1 MNIFS
6 ILAKTF
12 YRCIH
17 TLATNKNLVIS
28 LTKREIGSKYKGSFI
43 GLLWSFINPVLMMVI
58 YTFVFSVVFKIRWGA
73 GVDSKGE
80 FALALFIGL
89 IFFGLFSECINR
101 APYLIVNNVNYV
113 KKVVFPVETLPIVAI
128 CTALFQMAIN
138 FVVWLLFYVAIVGLP
153 TWHILWLPVIVAP
166 FLMMALGV
174 SWFLSSLGVYL
185 KDIAQVIGV
194 ITMILMYLSP
204 IFYPISMLPD
214 AYHIF
219 MQLSPMTYVIEQ
231 ARDCM
236 MLGKSIA
243 WDSWGIYT
251 LISFVIMLLG
261 YGWFM
266 FTRKGFADVI

>member
-6 ILAKTF
+6 ILVKTF
-12 YRCIH
+12 YRCLH
-17 TLATNKNLVIS
+17 TLTTNKNLVIS
-28 LTKREIGSKYKGSFI
+28 LSKRDIGSKYKGSFI

-101 APYLIVNNVNYV
+101 APSLIVNNVNYV
-113 KKVVFPVETLPIVAI
+113 KKVVFPVETLPLVSLL
-128 CTALFQMAIN
+128 TALFQMVIN
-138 FVVWLLFYVAIVGLP
+138 LIVWSLFYVAIVGLP
-153 TWHILWLPVIVAP
+153 TWHILWLPVIIAP
-166 FLMMALGV
+166 FLMMVLGV

-185 KDIAQVIGV
+185 KDIAQVVGV
-194 ITMILMYLSP
+194 LTMILMYLSP

-219 MQLSPMTYVIEQ
+219 MQLSPLTYVIEQ

-236 MLGKSIA
+236 MLGKNIA
-243 WDSWGIYT
+243 WGSWGVYT
-251 LISFVIMLLG
+251 LTSFVIMLLG

>member
-6 ILAKTF
+6 ILVKTF
-12 YRCIH
+12 YRCLH

-28 LTKREIGSKYKGSFI
+28 LSKREIGSKYKGSFI

-58 YTFVFSVVFKIRWGA
+58 YTFVFSVVFKIRWSA

-101 APYLIVNNVNYV
+101 APSLIVNNVNYV
-113 KKVVFPVETLPIVAI
+113 KKVVFPVETLPLVSLL
-128 CTALFQMAIN
+128 TALFQMVIN
-138 FVVWLLFYVAIVGLP
+138 LIVWLLFYVAIVGLP
-153 TWHILWLPVIVAP
+153 NWHILWLPVIIAP
-166 FLMMALGV
+166 FLMMVLGV

-185 KDIAQVIGV
+185 KDIAQVVGV
-194 ITMILMYLSP
+194 LTMVLMYLSP

-219 MQLSPMTYVIEQ
+219 MQLSPLTYVIEQ

-236 MLGKSIA
+236 MLGKNIA
-243 WDSWGIYT
+243 WGSWGIYT
-251 LISFVIMLLG
+251 LTSFVIMLLG